1 MKITIIGKTVTV
13 TDGMKEAI
21 TEKLSKCN
29 KYLKENTQV
38 KVLIR
43 TVKDDQIIEVAIPIG
58 RGKEIRAE
66 RRSKDLYEAID
77 MAEEV
82 LTRQLRKQKERK
94 LEGKRISV
102 DLDMEAEPDVS
113 SSPLIKKEKQ
123 FDLQMMTPEEAVK
136 DMEALDHDFHL
147 FMNILDGRVGVVYR
161 RKETGYGLLSANM

>member
-1 MKITIIGKTVTV
+1 MKLTIIGKTVTI

-29 KYLKENTQV
+29 KYLKENTPV
-38 KVLIR
+38 RVVVR
-43 TVKDDQIIEVAIPIG
+43 TVKDDQIIEVAIPV
-58 RGKEIRAE
+58 GKNKVIRAE

-77 MAEEV
+77 MVEEV

-94 LEGKRISV
+94 LDKKRIPTISFAI
-102 DLDMEAEPDVS
+102 EEEEEQT
-113 SSPLIKKEKQ
+113 LIKKEKQ
-123 FDLQMMTPEEAVK
+123 FDLQMMTPEEAIEEM
-136 DMEALDHDFHL
+136 DALDHDFHL